1 MMKKLSDLPIASLC
15 LYALKSHTDQ
25 NQSKSRAVMS
35 QENRRNQPDPPRRFR
50 DFFVLTTGAVAVLA
64 LLYLTG
70 AIGLVEWMTAA
81 IVMSAGALAFYVG
94 SAPSTQKRDAPEV
107 LQPADPTPL
116 AEAPADAVEPVLLA
130 LPLPALLIADDSMV
144 SIANIYARNM
154 FRVDGGS
161 REFPSAML
169 RQPDLLA
176 AAERVARDGANER
189 VEFTLHGDAEVWMAH
204 VRPSTDR
211 GSVLM
216 VFEDLTAV
224 RRAERARADFLANAS
239 HELRTPLT
247 AIGGFIE
254 TMRGPAK
261 DDRDAWDG
269 FLDIM
274 AQQTER
280 MKRLVADLL
289 SLSRIEFSEHRAP
302 KSQIEL
308 VALARETSAA
318 LSPIAEEAGIS
329 LHFNAP
335 DRTVKAIADDDEIAQ
350 VIQNL
355 ASNAIKYASK
365 EGEVHIS
372 VGIAPT
378 MAEAATAC
386 SRQSEEAIRSLLLQ
400 PYASSEAPAFW
411 IRVTDDGAGIPEQHL
426 PRLGERFYRVDESRG
441 GKIEG
446 TGLGLAIVKHI
457 MARHRGGFAVESAE
471 GAGTAF
477 GIWMP
482 RLPDDAPVE
491 TL

>member
-1 MMKKLSDLPIASLC
+1 MDR
-15 LYALKSHTDQ
+15 
-25 NQSKSRAVMS
+25 NQLESRAAMS
-35 QENRRNQPDPPRRFR
+35 QENGQHQPDPPRRFR
-50 DFFVLTTGAVAVLA
+50 DFLVLTLGAVAVLT

-70 AIGLVEWMTAA
+70 AIGLVEWITGA
-81 IVMSAGALAFYVG
+81 IVMSTGSLAFFVG
-94 SAPSTQKRDAPEV
+94 SAPNRRKGPTPTV
-107 LQPADPTPL
+107 LQPADPTAVVE
-116 AEAPADAVEPVLLA
+116 AETAIEPFLLA
-130 LPLPALLIADDSMV
+130 LPLPALLVTPEGQVAT
-144 SIANIYARNM
+144 ANTHARNL
-154 FRVDGGS
+154 FRIDVAS
-161 REFPSAML
+161 RPFPIAML

-176 AAERVARDGANER
+176 AADRVSRDGADER
-189 VEFTLHGDAEVWMAH
+189 IEFTQHSESEVWMAH
-204 VRPSTDR
+204 IRPGLEI
-211 GSVLM
+211 GSAIM

-261 DDRDAWDG
+261 DDKEAWDG

-302 KSQIEL
+302 KTQVEM
-308 VALARETSAA
+308 VDLARKTSLA
-318 LSPIAEEAGIS
+318 LTPIAEDAGIK
-329 LHFNAP
+329 LFFNGP
-335 DRTVKAIADDDEIAQ
+335 KSSVSAIADSDEIAQ

-355 ASNAIKYASK
+355 ASNAIKYARK
-365 EGEVHIS
+365 GGEVQILIGES
-372 VGIAPT
+372 PT
-378 MAEAATAC
+378 MAEAAAAC
-386 SRQSEEAIRSLLLQ
+386 SRQSPEAKRAVLLQ
-400 PYASSEAPAFW
+400 PYASTEVPAVW
-411 IRVTDDGAGIPEQHL
+411 VRVTDDGEGISEQHL

-457 MARHRGGFAVESAE
+457 MARHRGGFAVESVE
-471 GAGTAF
+471 EVGTAF

-482 RLPDDAPVE
+482 RLRHDPSAE
-491 TL
+491 TV